1 MMNGTLLDHYAE
13 LLRAGEVVAFPTE
26 TVYGLGA
33 DAWNPEA
40 VLKVFSLKGRP
51 ADNPLIVHISSLYML
66 EDFTDEIPGTAR
78 KLIEV
83 FWPGPLTMIFKKKEK
98 VLDLITG
105 GLDTVAV
112 RMPDHPLAL
121 SLISHSGPVVAPS
134 ANKSGKPS
142 PTKPEH
148 VLHDFGSDFP
158 VVDGGECRIGLE
170 STVIDITAEPIQIYR
185 PGFVN
190 KEHLEDVLHM
200 PVSVYKKKSDDIKP
214 RSPGMKYTHYSPD
227 AIVRWLNGNDNFS
240 EQDAIYL
247 LHSKEIEK
255 EGKHIIHYR
264 NRYDIL
270 AKELYDRFR
279 QADLEGIS
287 EIIIEPFPMEV
298 IEQHPLLPAL
308 LNRIQKAVGEVV

>member
-13 LLRAGEVVAFPTE
+13 LLRSGEVVAFPTE

-66 EDFTDEIPGTAR
+66 EDFTDDIPDTAR
-78 KLIEV
+78 KLIDV

-121 SLISHSGPVVAPS
+121 SLIGHAGPLVAPS

-148 VLHDFGSDFP
+148 VQHDFGSDFP

-170 STVIDITAEPIQIYR
+170 STVIDVTTEPIQIYR
-185 PGFVN
+185 PGFVS
-190 KEHLEDVLHM
+190 KEQLEDVLQM
-200 PVSVYKKKSDDIKP
+200 PVAVYKKKSDDVKP

-227 AIVRWLNGNDNFS
+227 AVVRWLGENDDYSNQS
-240 EQDAIYL
+240 AIYL
-247 LHSKEIEK
+247 LHDKEVAEQPR
-255 EGKHIIHYR
+255 HIIHYHG
-264 NRYDIL
+264 RYDQL

-279 QADLEGIS
+279 QADLQGTSEIVIEPFSS
-287 EIIIEPFPMEV
+287 EIIDNDPI
-298 IEQHPLLPAL
+298 LPAL
-308 LNRIQKAVGEVV
+308 LNRIRKAVGEVV

>member
-66 EDFTDEIPGTAR
+66 EDFTDEIPDTAR

-112 RMPDHPLAL
+112 
-121 SLISHSGPVVAPS
+121 
-134 ANKSGKPS
+134 
-142 PTKPEH
+142 
-148 VLHDFGSDFP
+148 
-158 VVDGGECRIGLE
+158 
-170 STVIDITAEPIQIYR
+170 
-185 PGFVN
+185 
-190 KEHLEDVLHM
+190 
-200 PVSVYKKKSDDIKP
+200 
-214 RSPGMKYTHYSPD
+214 
-227 AIVRWLNGNDNFS
+227 
-240 EQDAIYL
+240 
-247 LHSKEIEK
+247 
-255 EGKHIIHYR
+255 
-264 NRYDIL
+264 
-270 AKELYDRFR
+270 
-279 QADLEGIS
+279 
-287 EIIIEPFPMEV
+287 
-298 IEQHPLLPAL
+298 
-308 LNRIQKAVGEVV
+308 